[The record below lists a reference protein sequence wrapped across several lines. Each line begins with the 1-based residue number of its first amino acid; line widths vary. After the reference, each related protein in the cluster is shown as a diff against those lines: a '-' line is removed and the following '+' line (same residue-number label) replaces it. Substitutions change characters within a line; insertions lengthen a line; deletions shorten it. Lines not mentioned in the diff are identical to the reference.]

1 MTVKTLACDYLG
13 HCVNFNAEGWLN
25 ATNAASPFGKEPA
38 DWLELDLTKEY
49 IDRLFMRIGG
59 SSVGQP
65 HTALT
70 SIRRGNTAASGTWL
84 HPKLAV
90 KFARWLSV
98 DFEIWCEEQLEGLVL
113 GEVAAKAIARRQAAM
128 SFRSLCE
135 ALSITHEAIGKS
147 TKPHHY
153 MNEARLINEVITGA
167 FTGRNRD
174 QLTLAELEI
183 VMLVENRDVLL
194 LGQGK
199 DYRARKIAL
208 GTYVERLRTNYL
220 KKVS

>member
-1 MTVKTLACDYLG
+1 MTNKIFSRDYRG
-13 HCVNFNAEGWLN
+13 HCINFNSEGWVN
-25 ATNAASPFGKEPA
+25 ATNAASYFGKEPA
-38 DWLELDLTKEY
+38 DWLDLDLTKEY
-49 IDRLFMRIGG
+49 IERLFTHIEGSEDGKPRIAF
-59 SSVGQP
+59 
-65 HTALT
+65 TL
-70 SIRRGNTAASGTWL
+70 IRRGTTAISGTWL
-84 HPKLAV
+84 HPKLAT
-90 KFARWLSV
+90 KFSRWLSV

-135 ALSITHEAIGKS
+135 ALSITHEAMGKD
-147 TKPHHY
+147 TKPYHY
-153 MNEARLINEVITGA
+153 MNEARLINEVLTGA

-174 QLTLAELEI
+174 QLTVAELEI

-199 DYRARKIAL
+199 EYRARKIAL
-208 GTYVERLRTNYL
+208 NSYVEQLRKNYL